1 MRFPYLVSLPKK
13 LYHGIKRFSNQHEGY
28 PRPKVNFAGEGTM
41 VKSIWKKILFW
52 VNTYPIAFSVIG
64 IYVYYLF
71 TTLNFFKKSAVAHL
85 SLPDFILQYD
95 SLIWMWLVV
104 YLLSRAQTMKQ
115 KYESD
120 EANRK
125 QILSEV
131 EKSSVASVVLRN
143 VIRLLQDTINNPLAI
158 IGSTTEEIRRRTPSD
173 PFLSR
178 QFDQIDA
185 SLQRIHNAIKDV
197 QVYESTELLEQ
208 LHKQVSP

>member
-1 MRFPYLVSLPKK
+1 
-13 LYHGIKRFSNQHEGY
+13 
-28 PRPKVNFAGEGTM
+28 M
-41 VKSIWKKILFW
+41 VKRIWKKLVRWI
-52 VNTYPIAFSVIG
+52 NKYPIVFSVLG
-64 IYVYYLF
+64 ISAYYLF
-71 TTLNFFKKSAVAHL
+71 TTLNFFKKSEVTHL
-85 SLPDFILQYD
+85 TLADFILQYD

-104 YLLSRAQTMKQ
+104 YVVSRAQSMKQ

-120 EANRK
+120 ESNRK

-131 EKSSVASVVLRN
+131 EKSSVASVVLHN

-158 IGSTTEEIRRRTPSD
+158 IGSTIDEIRKRNSSD
-173 PFLSR
+173 PHLGR
-178 QFDQIDA
+178 QFDQIEA